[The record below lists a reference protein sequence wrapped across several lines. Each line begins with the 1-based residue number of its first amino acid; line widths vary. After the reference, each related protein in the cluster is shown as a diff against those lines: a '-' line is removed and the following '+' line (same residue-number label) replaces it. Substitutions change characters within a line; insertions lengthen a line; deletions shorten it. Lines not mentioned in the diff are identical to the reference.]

1 MRSQEEK
8 VRDLVVWSGN
18 NLEDADVALWHA
30 LSNLSDLAKQ
40 RGEDSSSYALAL
52 SRAVAGTR
60 ALVQELK
67 RSVERELC
75 RMVDDDFP
83 EKKVEE

>member
-40 RGEDSSSYALAL
+40 RGEYSSSYALAL

-75 RMVDDDFP
+75 SMVDDDFP
-83 EKKVEE
+83 EKEGKE